1 MTGKMVLIVEDEPG
15 TANMYRIVLEV
26 EGYQTLVA
34 YTASA
39 AVQALERIRPDLVLL
54 DVKLRSNPGLDV
66 CRHIRSRADTAD
78 LPVVIASVC
87 NSLSDRQAGFDAG
100 ANAYLAKPVSQRE
113 LLNTVQQGILQR
125 L

>member
-26 EGYQTLVA
+26 EGYETLVA

-54 DVKLRSNPGLDV
+54 DVMLRSSCGLDV
-66 CRHIRSRADTAD
+66 CRHIRSQADISD

-87 NSLSDRQAGFDAG
+87 NSPADLQAGYDAG
-100 ANAYLAKPVSQRE
+100 ANAYLVKPISQKE